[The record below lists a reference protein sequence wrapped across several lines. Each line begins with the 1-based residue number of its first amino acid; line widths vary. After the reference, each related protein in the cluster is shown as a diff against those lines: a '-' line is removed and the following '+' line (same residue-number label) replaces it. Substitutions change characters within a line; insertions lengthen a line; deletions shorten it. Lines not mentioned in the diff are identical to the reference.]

1 MRVPQTKP
9 VQLVGALIGA
19 ARSCPDFVLTR
30 CKVTKMELMKQ
41 LEAAVDEAIRT
52 EMWGTLGVSFSG
64 GVPVI
69 LRKEVTT
76 KIDSYK
82 EGKDRN
88 HANRNYR

>member
-1 MRVPQTKP
+1 MTK
-9 VQLVGALIGA
+9 Q
-19 ARSCPDFVLTR
+19 
-30 CKVTKMELMKQ
+30 ELMRQ
-41 LEAAVDEAIRT
+41 LEGAVDEAIRT

-76 KIDSYK
+76 KIDSFN
-82 EGKDRN
+82 GGRDRN